1 MKKYFVNDR
10 QYSREE
16 FNCMLQDAVHG
27 EALEELPQYATTN
40 DVNEAYERML
50 RVAKGLL
57 EERYEVYVSDIY
69 FRVAEEN

>member
-10 QYSREE
+10 QYSRED
-16 FNCMLQDAVHG
+16 FTCMLQDAVHG
-27 EALEELPQYATTN
+27 EALEGLPQYATTN

-50 RVAKGLL
+50 RAANGLL

-69 FRVAEEN
+69 FRVAEED

>member
-16 FNCMLQDAVHG
+16 FDCMLQDAVHG
-27 EALEELPQYATTN
+27 EALESFPYTATCEEVDDT
-40 DVNEAYERML
+40 YERML
-50 RVAKGLL
+50 NVAKGLL
-57 EERYEVYVSDIY
+57 EENFEVYVSDIY